1 MGIRR
6 SIGFKRCWFMKSGGV
21 EEERE
26 SGGGAPFLPAAQ
38 LHFPCRSSFP
48 DPRRVPPHFCPSDQV
63 SPGRKLRNRGFVLF
77 DSHICFR
84 VDGFMIMIHVGG
96 ILLSVSLLASLFL
109 VSQVFLGPLV
119 VVLTARYVD
128 TYFSTKRDLTGFVET
143 RQRLLSLKPNHR
155 MNWID
160 FAVAHHLHAKYV
172 LSCDQVAHNNHKDSI
187 LKLLLSVM
195 VGTLDLTAFKRD
207 VDELLCEFAQCGSI
221 FFAAFK
227 KVWLSRK
234 FSYIYEGR
242 PTTNSAVFMQGL
254 YAHCIGTYIL
264 FKVSV
269 LPFMVLVSI
278 NEVYGNNTKA
288 FLINLAYEMLLHLEF
303 LREGELKCLKELV
316 IDAKKDTIDV
326 VVALVKRMLDRCMF
340 LFGSVDSVDGSLN
353 QRVEE
358 AKTLQ
363 SKLVQMAYEKLLA
376 NSRIEDYLHMDIGA
390 ELNIEGFKKMKSEY
404 ARAKEL
410 AVKEAAETVDIGDI
424 KHIVESRDQVGEKLK
439 VLVES
444 WDDQKEDFR
453 KQIGMVCG
461 NEIVAADDF
470 DEELE
475 LLLSED

>member
-1 MGIRR
+1 MNVEMTVSVPVFVTDKCQKPVSVSDTILDACFIDLRSRR
-6 SIGFKRCWFMKSGGV
+6 TSGLRTAFPETSKLCGFSPALSSRSAQPLLNL
-21 EEERE
+21 
-26 SGGGAPFLPAAQ
+26 GGGLGEAARQ
-38 LHFPCRSSFP
+38 ATAE
-48 DPRRVPPHFCPSDQV
+48 
-63 SPGRKLRNRGFVLF
+63 RG
-77 DSHICFR
+77 
-84 VDGFMIMIHVGG
+84 GG
-96 ILLSVSLLASLFL
+96 D
-109 VSQVFLGPLV
+109 V
-119 VVLTARYVD
+119 V
-128 TYFSTKRDLTGFVET
+128 
-143 RQRLLSLKPNHR
+143 
-155 MNWID
+155 
-160 FAVAHHLHAKYV
+160 
-172 LSCDQVAHNNHKDSI
+172 NNHKDSI

-195 VGTLDLTAFKRD
+195 VGTLYQRAFKRD

-242 PTTNSAVFMQGL
+242 PTTNSSVFMQGL
-254 YAHCIGTYIL
+254 YAHCIG
-264 FKVSV
+264 
-269 LPFMVLVSI
+269 
-278 NEVYGNNTKA
+278 
-288 FLINLAYEMLLHLEF
+288 
-303 LREGELKCLKELV
+303 ELKRLKELV
-316 IDAKKDTIDV
+316 IDAKKDTVDV

-424 KHIVESRDQVGEKLK
+424 KRIVESRDQVGEKLK

-453 KQIGMVCG
+453 KQVGMVCG

-470 DEELE
+470 DDELE
-475 LLLSED
+475 LLLSKMPAGRLQYLAEGTSGRIMVSWNEHVVQKI